1 MPTQANTLCRRG
13 HRYPAIGMPA
23 SRDAKSRSHGESGV
37 RAWILLVTPPLVFGV
52 DVETDPERAG
62 LDALVSTQFERRLAP
77 GLALAA
83 QSEAIANACRDM
95 ATRFRQGGKRIVF
108 GNGLAGADAQHVAV
122 GCLHPV
128 IVGKSALPAVAL
140 VADAATLSDVAT
152 RRGWDET
159 FSWQLHGV
167 GAAEDIALGIV
178 GEMPCQNV
186 IAGLRVAA
194 RSGMLTV
201 ALVPADSAVLACV
214 DHQLVT
220 ATDDPT
226 IAREVRVTL
235 YHLLWELV
243 HVFLEQPADE
253 GRPR

>member
-1 MPTQANTLCRRG
+1 
-13 HRYPAIGMPA
+13 MPA

-37 RAWILLVTPPLVFGV
+37 RAWILPVTRPLVFGV

-83 QSEAIANACRDM
+83 PSEAIANACRDI
-95 ATRFRQGGKRIVF
+95 ATRFRQGGKLIVF
-108 GNGLAGADAQHVAV
+108 GNELAGADAQHGAV
-122 GCLHPV
+122 EFLH
-128 IVGKSALPAVAL
+128 SALPAVAL

-167 GAAEDIALGIV
+167 GAAENIALGIV

-220 ATDDPT
+220 ATNDPT